1 MKTVREERIA
11 KALREVIKAEKA
23 LAAAR
28 SKYLRLIEDVESNSV
43 SSDDDPHRSD
53 PPYPQPPRRRR
64 RSPSP
69 ESNHQTIVK

>member
-1 MKTVREERIA
+1 MKTSHNEQIA
-11 KALREVIKAEKA
+11 KALKEVIKAEKA

-43 SSDDDPHRSD
+43 CISSDDASSEE
-53 PPYPQPPRRRR
+53 PPRPQPPRRR

-69 ESNHQTIVK
+69 ESNHQTVIK